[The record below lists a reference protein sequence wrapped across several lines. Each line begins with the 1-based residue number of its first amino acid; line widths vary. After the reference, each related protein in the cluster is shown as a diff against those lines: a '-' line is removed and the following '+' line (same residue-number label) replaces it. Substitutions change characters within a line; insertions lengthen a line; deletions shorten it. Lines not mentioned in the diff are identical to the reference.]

1 MVPGAKGTRRLVREY
16 GPKLVCV
23 RYRYDE
29 AGRKRIKTAEI
40 VVEEAPW
47 TPPQRHLVLVAVKAW
62 ETALHARLRKA
73 GARWTGKGPF
83 WRVRYD
89 RAVKLGL
96 ATRLSGTSAA
106 NITSKKLLPA
116 ETEMFL
122 PAETSTTR
130 PNRGFCK

>member
-1 MVPGAKGTRRLVREY
+1 MAPGAKGTRRLVREY
-16 GPKLVCV
+16 GYKLVCV

-29 AGRKRIKTAEI
+29 ARRKRIKTAEI
-40 VVEEAPW
+40 VVEEASW

-96 ATRLSGTSAA
+96 ATRISGTSAA
-106 NITSKKLLPA
+106 NPTSKKLLPA
-116 ETEMFL
+116 ETKTFL
-122 PAETSTTR
+122 PAETSTTK
-130 PNRGFCK
+130 PTRGFY